1 MLRLTWFHYWK
12 GPASL
17 VEMTRKL
24 FRQLATAA
32 WLLDEQDQLL
42 EETLTGETLRL
53 LYQIDL
59 QKILEIS
66 RGQGCSLH
74 ATQRDCLECPV
85 EHIRSEERF
94 PVELLDRQGNQRL
107 LWGSVQREAEYT
119 LVQLKEDDTL
129 VSENRDHSLFDYLND
144 ARELERKRIAQDLH
158 DGIAQSIYSLMLE
171 TRLLKWLEPTDQ
183 KAKLL
188 EIDQHFAEVLREVK
202 DLSSELRPMSLD
214 EFGLVPA
221 LEQFIKRTM
230 EMTGFEIDLEVKG
243 TERPLTENQRTAIY
257 RSVQESIANALKYS
271 GVNQAV
277 ITVAFSDQLEITVKD
292 EGAGFDRQTITGGF
306 GLLNLQER
314 IQALGGKITILS
326 VPEKG
331 TAITMV
337 VPYEGGGH
345 S

>member
-1 MLRLTWFHYWK
+1 
-12 GPASL
+12 
-17 VEMTRKL
+17 MTKKL
-24 FRQLATAA
+24 FRKLAAAA
-32 WLLDEQDQLL
+32 WLLDEKDQVQ
-42 EETLTGETLRL
+42 EETQAGEALRV

-74 ATQRDCLECPV
+74 ATQKDCLECPV
-85 EHIRSEERF
+85 GHIRSEERF
-94 PVELLDRQGNQRL
+94 PVELLDRQGQQRL
-107 LWGSVQREAEYT
+107 LWGSVLTEGTTT
-119 LVQLKEDDTL
+119 LLQLKEDEIL

-183 KAKLL
+183 KTKLQ
-188 EIDQHFAEVLREVK
+188 EIDQHFTEVLREVK

-221 LEQFIKRTM
+221 LEQFIKRTK
-230 EMTGFEIDLEVKG
+230 EMTAFEIDLEVKG
-243 TERPLTENQRTAIY
+243 SERPLSENQRTAIY

-271 GVNQAV
+271 GVNQAM
-277 ITVAFSDQLEITVKD
+277 ITVAFNEQLEITVKD
-292 EGAGFDRQTITGGF
+292 EGAGFDRQTTTGGF

-314 IQALGGKITILS
+314 IQALGGKLTILS

-331 TAITMV
+331 TAITMA